1 MLNQPTSRR
10 IFGAVASILFL
21 GSCGTGTEEAEA
33 GAPALLQMVSAADQ
47 TGVTGQPLA
56 ERLAVRVV
64 DSAGRPVSGARVYW
78 ELDPDAGSLE
88 RASSTTDGDGVAE
101 NTWRLGSQAGK
112 QVGRAQLEG
121 VPTVEFTA
129 VAASGAPITAHL
141 TPAHETL
148 LVHQVRKLEVGLTDH
163 HGNSVDP
170 DELTLSWTVTDPG
183 VASVDDGGVV
193 RALRPGRT
201 EVRVSAESLVAEAVI
216 EVRRLSAKG
225 GTRVVS
231 GTASLPAGADSS
243 AGYVM
248 TLLGGAVPLESHGFS
263 VEVAADAATVI
274 LLMESD
280 RTWGMAVVP
289 AAPAASMPAESEVDI
304 DARSTAAALLYL
316 TPPFGL
322 APAEVSHELLE
333 VIHSL
338 PETGALAEVIASEI
352 GTEGRFPAPDDPE
365 YRTALLEAY
374 GALVAALGTRP
385 SGEGAS
391 GPAGWYG
398 PAPLHAGLEF
408 SDLRLDRSGTEP
420 MAEVSVRNHA
430 LRWVS
435 LYRWPATGSAN
446 PADSAGDGDWLMIP
460 AAAAC
465 VSESGSL
472 THWFSRCW
480 SGQAAGDPRGS
491 HDLGLTLTPDRPR
504 ETLSAYGPGSGSE
517 DGALPPNAPEMLWL
531 PTMMT
536 YVELVLGSVVMPLA
550 GARVEE
556 WMLEPGTD
564 TDALEDMTELVRWL
578 GDQAEALPALD
589 RCIGDGDGTVDGL
602 CVKEELCQHL
612 GDEGWSVLAEAGRRL
627 APSFAAQ
634 FTEEE
639 LRWLGWRESLTFI
652 MGRTGGV
659 LARNAPEADRP
670 LLQALL
676 GPARADLHVGYN
688 DLIGAAAISIPDGD
702 GQSRRAVYPGEPL
715 SEPPAVR
722 VADQDGNPVAEAWLI
737 WEVGA
742 ASGSVGGSARLV
754 TETDADGIARVDWI
768 LGEGEDQQSLMAHLA
783 GSEAALEFTA
793 SVFRWGQMTTSGTHH
808 CGLNVKG
815 EAFCWGEG
823 TGGKLGTGSERN
835 EPGPRPVM
843 GEPRFTQLAT
853 APGHTCGLTEE
864 GAAFCWGDGSLGRL
878 GRGSE
883 ESTAVPALI
892 MSGPRSFVQ
901 ITANGSHACGV
912 ADDGRGY
919 CWGRGEN
926 GQLGTGSWG
935 SSYHELVPTLVEGAL
950 RFSQL
955 VTGSAHTCGL
965 TRDGRAYCWGL
976 DVWGRLGTVSTES
989 KAAPVA
995 VATDRTFT
1003 QIVSG
1008 SAHNCALT
1016 EDGEAF
1022 CWGYGWEGQLG
1033 TGRSGQ
1039 GYEEPVPAAVSGNLR
1054 FVQLAAG
1061 SYHTCG
1067 LTPDGDAYCWGSGPC
1082 LGTGSP
1088 EDRAVPT
1095 PVHGDHRLVQLTA
1108 ALRMTCGVTAEGRA
1122 YCWGPDASAV
1132 GWEPGEAGQFEPVRV
1147 EPPGG

>member
-10 IFGAVASILFL
+10 IFGAVASILLL
-21 GSCGTGTEEAEA
+21 GSCGTGTDGAEA
-33 GAPALLQMVSAADQ
+33 GAPALLKMVSAADQ
-47 TGVTGQPLA
+47 SGVTGQPLP
-56 ERLAVRVV
+56 ERLAVRVL
-64 DSAGRPVSGARVYW
+64 DGEGRPVSGARVYW

-88 RASSTTDGDGVAE
+88 RASSTTDRDGVAE
-101 NTWRLGSQAGK
+101 NTWQLGSQAGK
-112 QVGRAQLEG
+112 QVGRVRLEG
-121 VPTVEFTA
+121 APTLEFTA
-129 VAASGAPITAHL
+129 VAASGALINARVMPG
-141 TPAHETL
+141 HETL
-148 LVHQVRKLEVGLTDH
+148 LVHQARRLEVALSDH

-170 DELTLSWTVTDPG
+170 DEMALTWTITDPG

-201 EVRVSAESLVAEAVI
+201 EVRVSAESQVAEAVI

-225 GTRVVS
+225 GNRVVS
-231 GTASLPAGADSS
+231 GTASLPAAADPS

-280 RTWGMAVVP
+280 RIWGMTVVP
-289 AAPAASMPAESEVDI
+289 AAPAGSMPAESEVDI
-304 DARSTAAALLYL
+304 DARSTAAALVYL

-322 APAEVSHELLE
+322 APPGVSHELLD

-352 GTEGRFPAPDDPE
+352 DTEGRFPAPDDPE

-385 SGEGAS
+385 FGEGAS
-391 GPAGWYG
+391 GPAGWAA

-408 SDLRLDRSGTEP
+408 SDLRLDRSGTDP
-420 MAEVSVRNHA
+420 TAGVSVRNHA

-435 LYRWPATGSAN
+435 LYRWPITGPAD
-446 PADSAGDGDWLMIP
+446 PADSAGDGGWLLIP
-460 AAAAC
+460 AAAPC
-465 VSESGSL
+465 VFERGSL
-472 THWFSRCW
+472 THWFNRCW
-480 SGQAAGDPRGS
+480 TGQAAGDPRGS
-491 HDLGLTLTPDRPR
+491 HDLGLTLTPYRHR
-504 ETLSAYGPGSGSE
+504 EALSAYGPGSGGE
-517 DGALPPNAPEMLWL
+517 AGALPPNAPEMLWL
-531 PTMMT
+531 PTVMT
-536 YVELVLGSVVMPLA
+536 YVEVVLGSVVVPLV

-556 WMLEPGTD
+556 RMLDGDTD
-564 TDALEDMTELVRWL
+564 TEALEYMTELVRWL
-578 GDQAEALPALD
+578 GHQAEALPTLD
-589 RCIGDGDGTVDGL
+589 RCIGDADGAVDGL
-602 CVKEELCQHL
+602 CVKEELFQHA

-639 LRWLGWRESLTFI
+639 LRWLGWRENLTFI
-652 MGRTGGV
+652 VGRTGGV
-659 LARNAPEADRP
+659 LARISPEADRP
-670 LLQALL
+670 LLQAMMS
-676 GPARADLHVGYN
+676 PARAELQVGYN
-688 DLIGAAAISIPDGD
+688 ELIGATAISIPHGD
-702 GQSRRAVYPGEPL
+702 GQSRRAVYPGESL

-722 VADQDGNPVAEAWLI
+722 VADQDGNPVAEAWVI
-737 WEVGA
+737 WEVAA
-742 ASGSVGGSARLV
+742 ASGSVGGSAQLV
-754 TETDADGIARVDWI
+754 TETDAEGIARVDWI
-768 LGEGEDQQSLMAHLA
+768 LGEGEEHQSLTAQLA

-793 SVFRWGQMTTSGTHH
+793 SVFRWGQITTSGTHH
-808 CGLNVKG
+808 CGLGLEG
-815 EAFCWGEG
+815 EAFCWGDG
-823 TGGKLGTGSERN
+823 TGGRLGTGSERD

-864 GAAFCWGDGSLGRL
+864 GAAYCWGEGSLGRL

-883 ESTAVPALI
+883 EAAAVPTPI
-892 MSGPRSFVQ
+892 MPGPRPFVQ
-901 ITANGSHACGV
+901 ITANGSHACGL

-935 SSYHELVPTLVEGAL
+935 SSYHELGPTLVEGGL

-955 VTGSAHTCGL
+955 TTGSAHTCGL
-965 TRDGRAYCWGL
+965 TRNGRAYCWGL
-976 DVWGRLGTVSTES
+976 DVWGRLGTISSESTD
-989 KAAPVA
+989 APVP
-995 VATDRTFT
+995 VTTDRIFT

-1022 CWGYGWEGQLG
+1022 CWGYGWEGHLG

-1039 GYEEPVPAAVSGNLR
+1039 GYQESVPAAVSGNLR

-1067 LTPDGDAYCWGSGPC
+1067 LTREGDAYCWGSGPS

-1095 PVHGDHRLVQLTA
+1095 PVHGSHRFVQLA
-1108 ALRMTCGVTAEGRA
+1108 AGVRMTCGVTAEGQA
-1122 YCWGPDASAV
+1122 YCWGPGASTM
-1132 GWEPGEAGQFEPVRV
+1132 GWDSGEAGQFEPVRV
-1147 EPPGG
+1147 EPPRG